1 MMRIARDLSGPV
13 VVINRFAV
21 KQDARLFE
29 QQFLEHIGSVGRRG
43 NVDLMTTF
51 RSVGQPGNYIHF
63 GFWRTLGAF
72 VETVHDE
79 AILREVA
86 EVGTL
91 VDTRADQA
99 ECLGEV
105 RGDAVSG
112 RLSAACAVVSGYRVH
127 GRVHDFEERLW
138 RRADHLARHGGP
150 SSVRVLRSFLSPRDY
165 ITLEWGEDSHLFDR
179 VLRSSAYHEMTADI
193 VEVADVEADVA
204 QCIAEKGQPR
214 DRLRHWCPR
223 GVVPSR

>member
-13 VVINRFAV
+13 VVVNRFAV

-29 QQFLEHIGSVGRRG
+29 QQFLEHIGCVGRRG

-51 RSVGQPGNYIHF
+51 RSVDQPGNYIHF

-79 AILREVA
+79 TILRQAA

-105 RGDAVSG
+105 RSDGASG
-112 RLSAACAVVSGYRVH
+112 QLSAACAVVSGYRAH
-127 GRVHDFEERLW
+127 GRAGAFEERLW

-150 SSVRVLRSFLSPRDY
+150 SGVRVLRSFLSPRDY
-165 ITLEWGEDSHLFDR
+165 ITLEWGEDSRLFDQ
-179 VLRSSAYHEMTADI
+179 VLRSSSYREMTADI
-193 VEVADVEADVA
+193 TEVADVEADVA
-204 QCIAEKGQPR
+204 QCIAEKGGSQA
-214 DRLRHWCPR
+214 RLRHWCPG
-223 GVVPSR
+223 GVVPTR